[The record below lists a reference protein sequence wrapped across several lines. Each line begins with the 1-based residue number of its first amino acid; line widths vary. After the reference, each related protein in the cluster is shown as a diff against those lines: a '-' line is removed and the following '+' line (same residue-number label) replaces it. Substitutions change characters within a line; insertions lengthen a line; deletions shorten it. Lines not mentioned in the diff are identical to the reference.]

1 MLISLL
7 FLCLCLKSSQGLA
20 GYKFEDNQS
29 RQRNIP
35 ANGEMSIRLRN
46 NMEKV
51 GICISFFVNF
61 NRYSGIVPILDLRT
75 GFNEKPYVVV
85 SGTGCLKN
93 LFDRFLLNCSD
104 HKHLKSG
111 IHSSVLSTNIF
122 LYAIREPRCKQ
133 NYIGYQILNP
143 ICPGLLAT
151 L

>member
-7 FLCLCLKSSQGLA
+7 SLCLCLRSTQGLA

-61 NRYSGIVPILDLRT
+61 NRYSGIVPILDLRN
-75 GFNEKPYVVV
+75 GYNEKPYVVV
-85 SGTGCLKN
+85 TGTGVPKK
-93 LFDRFLLNCSD
+93 LL
-104 HKHLKSG
+104 
-111 IHSSVLSTNIF
+111 IYF
-122 LYAIREPRCKQ
+122 
-133 NYIGYQILNP
+133 YQISP
-143 ICPGLLAT
+143 AT
-151 L
+151 IISIALS